1 MDEPFF
7 SSPMKRPHFQY
18 DREPIE
24 TNARQKRHQSS
35 REGSLTP
42 RFFPDE
48 VLFRLLCP
56 TSKTG
61 SVIGKGGS
69 IVKMIR
75 HDTGAKITVS
85 DAVPGADERV
95 IIISAQERDLDR
107 AGGLEEENDVEERE
121 IEVIDLVYQGK
132 GSGKKHENGGKAHT
146 SPAQEALFRV
156 HARIIDDE
164 RENDLVADED
174 HGTTSITTR
183 LLVPSNQVGCLLGRG
198 GKIIEQMREESG
210 AQIRI
215 LPRDQLPVC
224 ALVSDEVVQLF
235 GEANAVRKAL
245 RLISSRLLENTPRDR
260 YQSSSNSSVGEALS
274 KHNSFYG
281 QARSP
286 PGFNSS
292 SRAESCVDRI
302 GSIIGRG
309 GSIIQNLREETGAKI
324 KVEELISGADE
335 RVVVVSAAEHTEDN
349 LSPAQEAVFHIQDR
363 IKDIGPNQDGIVTT
377 RLLVPSNQ
385 VGCLLGKGGVII
397 AEMRRSSKASI
408 RILGREHL
416 PKCAHELDEVVQIV
430 GDIHVARDA
439 LVQITSRLRANL
451 CRDKALPSV
460 GVGPSLS
467 FKYDS
472 FSPGY
477 CGIHEP
483 GSPRFLPAS
492 VSGLGLPNGH
502 GSSFENGN
510 SSPDSW
516 TLQRGRERDYSSV
529 EEGHSHHRGS
539 GGFGRFTG
547 GIVTS
552 TTVEVIIPSEA
563 VTFILGTNGSN
574 MAQIRQISGAKV
586 KLYDAR
592 DGASESTVEISGT
605 PDQTHAAQGLLQA
618 FILNGQS

>member
-460 GVGPSLS
+460 G
-467 FKYDS
+467 
-472 FSPGY
+472 
-477 CGIHEP
+477 
-483 GSPRFLPAS
+483 
-492 VSGLGLPNGH
+492 LGLPNGH